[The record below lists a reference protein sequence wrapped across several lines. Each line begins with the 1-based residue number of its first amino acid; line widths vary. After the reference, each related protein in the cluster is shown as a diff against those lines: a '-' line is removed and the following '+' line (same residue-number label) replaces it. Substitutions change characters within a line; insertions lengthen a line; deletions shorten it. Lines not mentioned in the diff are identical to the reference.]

1 MLINNFSGKILEAGC
16 DEAGRGCLAGPVVA
30 AAVILSLDSNIEGLD
45 DSKKMTCNQRKSII
59 DEIKKNAVAYA
70 IASIDNT
77 SIDKINILNASI
89 LAMHKALD
97 LLSQKPE
104 YIIIDGNKFKN
115 YNDIPYETII
125 KGDAKFQSIAAA
137 SVLAKVYR
145 DEYMINLHN
154 EYPNYNWDKN
164 KGYPT
169 LKHKL
174 AIQKFGTTKYHR
186 LTFSSSIQL
195 KLNFIK

>member
-59 DEIKKNAVAYA
+59 DEIKKNAVTYA

-77 SIDKINILNASI
+77 IIDKINILNASI

>member
-77 SIDKINILNASI
+77 IIDKINILNASI